1 MMSMGLL
8 KAALYNPQR
17 LDADTPVLP
26 ESSIRKEI
34 RINNAHCERYNKA
47 VHWKL
52 GIASV
57 IHPNYLQVLTL
68 PMQLQMMINEP
79 FPFKPMG
86 LVHLANHIE
95 VNCLPEQNAKLMLQ
109 TSFNGLIRHQKGW
122 VFSVLS
128 EGFVNGE
135 LAIAATSYYLSRQR
149 HVHVTK
155 HADPTSDLSVDEADP
170 MSTLMPTISPEM
182 PIIDDLLPPFDV
194 SYDMSFPLGIGRQYA
209 RVSGDFNPIHL
220 TRWTAKLMGFK
231 QAIAH
236 GMYSKALCL
245 SVVMKKEMEHR
256 KGALA
261 QTPMQ
266 FSTQFMQPIYL
277 PTRCEL
283 AVNRDDDQINF
294 SLSSKSRSKARE
306 HLRTK
311 VVIA

>member
-1 MMSMGLL
+1 MMNMGLL
-8 KAALYNPQR
+8 KAAMYSPKR
-17 LDADTPVLP
+17 LESDIPVLP
-26 ESSIRKEI
+26 ESAIRKEI
-34 RINNAHCERYNKA
+34 RINTVHCERYNKA
-47 VHWKL
+47 VNWKL

-68 PMQLQMMINEP
+68 PMQLEMMINEP

-86 LVHLANHIE
+86 LVHLANQIE
-95 VNCLPEQNAKLMLQ
+95 VNYLPEQNAKLLLQ
-109 TSFNGLIRHQKGW
+109 TSFNGLTWHKNGW
-122 VFSVLS
+122 VFALLS
-128 EGFVNGE
+128 EGFVNGK

-149 HVHVTK
+149 HAQVNKNNDVTSEVNL
-155 HADPTSDLSVDEADP
+155 DEVTSKSKVVAK
-170 MSTLMPTISPEM
+170 ISSEI
-182 PIIDDLLPPFDV
+182 PIIDQLLPPFDMSV
-194 SYDMSFPLGIGRQYA
+194 DMNFPLGIGRQYA

-231 QAIAH
+231 RAIAH
-236 GMYSKALCL
+236 GMYSKALCMSL
-245 SVVMKKEMEHR
+245 ILKQEMENR

-266 FSTQFMQPIYL
+266 FSTQFIQPIYL

-283 AVNRDDDQINF
+283 NVKREGDGIDF
-294 SLSSKSRSKARE
+294 SLTSKSRTKARE

>member
-1 MMSMGLL
+1 MMNMGLF

-17 LDADTPVLP
+17 LDSDTPVLP
-26 ESSIRKEI
+26 ENSIRKEI
-34 RINNAHCERYNKA
+34 RINTAHCERYNKA
-47 VHWKL
+47 VNWKL

-68 PMQLQMMINEP
+68 PMQLELMTSEP

-95 VNCLPEQNAKLMLQ
+95 VNYLPEQNAKLMLK
-109 TSFNGLIRHQKGW
+109 TSFNGLTRHQRGW

-135 LAIAATSYYLSRQR
+135 LAISATSHYLSRQQ
-149 HVHVTK
+149 HGQVVK
-155 HADPTSDLSVDEADP
+155 SADATSSSNIDEANS
-170 MSTLMPTISPEM
+170 MNTATATTAVRMPTLENI
-182 PIIDDLLPPFDV
+182 LPPFDV
-194 SYDMSFPLGIGRQYA
+194 SCDMNFPLGIGRLYG

-220 TRWTAKLMGFK
+220 SRWTAKLMGFK

-245 SVVMKKEMEHR
+245 SVVMKKEMEQR

-283 AVNRDDDQINF
+283 NVNNDGEQINF
-294 SLSSKSRSKARE
+294 SLTSKSRSKARE

-311 VVIA
+311 IVIA

>member
-1 MMSMGLL
+1 MNMGLL
-8 KAALYNPQR
+8 KAAFYSPQHF
-17 LDADTPVLP
+17 DNAIPVLP

-34 RINNAHCERYNKA
+34 VINTVHCERYNQA
-47 VHWKL
+47 VNWKL
-52 GIASV
+52 GIAAV

-68 PMQLQMMINEP
+68 RMQLEMMINQP

-95 VNCLPEQNAKLMLQ
+95 VNYLPKQNAQLLLQ
-109 TSFNGLIRHQKGW
+109 TSFKELIWHKNGW
-122 VFSVLS
+122 VFALLS
-128 EGFVNGE
+128 EGFVNGK
-135 LAIAATSYYLSRQR
+135 LAIAATAYYLSRQR
-149 HVHVTK
+149 HTQVNKNTDVISEVNLEE
-155 HADPTSDLSVDEADP
+155 ATSKSKVVAK
-170 MSTLMPTISPEM
+170 ISSEI
-182 PIIDDLLPPFDV
+182 PIIDELLPPFDMSV
-194 SYDMSFPLGIGRQYA
+194 DMNFPLGIGRQYA

-236 GMYSKALCL
+236 GMYSKALCI
-245 SVVMKKEMEHR
+245 SVILKQEMENR

-261 QTPMQ
+261 QTSMQ
-266 FSTQFMQPIYL
+266 FSTQFIQPIYL

-283 AVNRDDDQINF
+283 NVKREGEGIDF
-294 SLSSKSRSKARE
+294 SLTSKSRAKARE

>member
-1 MMSMGLL
+1 MMNMGLL
-8 KAALYNPQR
+8 KAALYSPQR
-17 LDADTPVLP
+17 LDSDLPMLP
-26 ESSIRKEI
+26 ENIVRKEI
-34 RINNAHCERYNKA
+34 RINSAHCERYNKA
-47 VHWKL
+47 VNWKL

-68 PMQLQMMINEP
+68 PMQLEMMISEP

-95 VNCLPEQNAKLMLQ
+95 VNYLPEQNAKLFLQ
-109 TSFNGLIRHQKGW
+109 TSFDGLTWHKNGW
-122 VFSVLS
+122 VLALLS
-128 EGFVNGE
+128 EGFVNGK
-135 LAIAATSYYLSRQR
+135 LAISATSYYLSRQR
-149 HVHVTK
+149 HAHVNKNT
-155 HADPTSDLSVDEADP
+155 DLTNKVNSDEANLKTKGAQKNASD
-170 MSTLMPTISPEM
+170 M
-182 PIIDDLLPPFDV
+182 PIINELLSPFDI
-194 SYDMSFPLGIGRQYA
+194 SCDMNFPLGIGRQYA

-236 GMYSKALCL
+236 GMYSKALCISL
-245 SVVMKKEMEHR
+245 VLKQEMESR

-266 FSTQFMQPIYL
+266 FSTQFIQPIYL
-277 PTRCEL
+277 PTSCKL
-283 AVNRDDDQINF
+283 NINRYADQIDF
-294 SLSSKSRSKARE
+294 SLTSKSRSKARE

>member
-1 MMSMGLL
+1 MMNIGLL

-17 LDADTPVLP
+17 LDSDTPVLP
-26 ESSIRKEI
+26 ESNIRREI
-34 RINNAHCERYNKA
+34 RINTAHCERYNKA

-68 PMQLQMMINEP
+68 PMQLQMMTNEP

-95 VNCLPEQNAKLMLQ
+95 VNYLPEQSAKLMLQ
-109 TSFNGLIRHQKGW
+109 TSFSGLTRHQKGW

-128 EGFVNGE
+128 EGFVDGE

-149 HVHVTK
+149 HANVIEN
-155 HADPTSDLSVDEADP
+155 ADSMSSLNVNEANP
-170 MSTLMPTISPEM
+170 MNIVRPITQSKMPTI
-182 PIIDDLLPPFDV
+182 DDVQPPF
-194 SYDMSFPLGIGRQYA
+194 SLSCDMNFPLGIGRQYA

-220 TRWTAKLMGFK
+220 SRWTAKLMGFK

-236 GMYSKALCL
+236 GMYSKALCI
-245 SVVMKKEMEHR
+245 SVVMKKEMEHG

-283 AVNRDDDQINF
+283 AVNHDDAQINF